1 MRNIVAKRLRKE
13 AALLSKASGSY
24 SILNVI
30 YQGTKRLIKKDL
42 PPTIIN
48 TETIKYSGYRRIY
61 QDLKKAY
68 VRG

>member
-1 MRNIVAKRLRKE
+1 MRNTVAKRLRKE
-13 AALLSKASGSY
+13 AGKRANYPGGLSF
-24 SILNVI
+24 LNVI

-48 TETIKYSGYRRIY
+48 TETVKYSGYRRIY